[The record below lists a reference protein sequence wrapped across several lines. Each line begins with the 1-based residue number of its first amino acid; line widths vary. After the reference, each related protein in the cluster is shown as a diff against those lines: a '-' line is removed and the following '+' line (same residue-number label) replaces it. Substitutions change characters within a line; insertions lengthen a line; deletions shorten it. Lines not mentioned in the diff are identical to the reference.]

1 MTMAQRLDVQYVNF
15 YTAGSSALKVTPAIP
30 LETIQ
35 LPKRKKIK
43 RITLHVDVVALAG
56 ILVAAV
62 MMVLMT
68 VGVCELIS
76 LRQEEVMMASYV
88 DTLSAENAA
97 IRAEYAAVIDAEEIE
112 KTALS
117 LGMIPAE
124 DAQRMEIQIENPDKG
139 SEAETENFFAF
150 LTGIF
155 A

>member
-1 MTMAQRLDVQYVNF
+1 MAQRLDVQYVNF
-15 YTAGSSALKVTPAIP
+15 YTAGSSALKVAPAIP

-56 ILVAAV
+56 ILLAAV
-62 MMVLMT
+62 MMVLMA
-68 VGVCELIS
+68 VGVSELIS
-76 LRQEEVMMASYV
+76 LRQSEVAMATYV
-88 DTLSAENAA
+88 NTLTAENEAL
-97 IRAEYAAVIDAEEIE
+97 RAEYEEGIDPEAIE

-124 DAQRMEIQIENPDKG
+124 QAQRMNIRVEDPSVKLEEKTN
-139 SEAETENFFAF
+139 NFFGF
-150 LTGIF
+150 LTGGP